1 MGTAVSTLRKHLLT
15 SHREEW
21 AAQCISLG
29 LTIKGKEA
37 QEATA
42 ALTGLTARS
51 QVQARHQYSPEAL
64 VDALVDLIVANDLVC
79 HDFFIFINYS
89 IFFFSLLAY

>member
-1 MGTAVSTLRKHLLT
+1 MGTAISTLRKHLLT
-15 SHREEW
+15 SHHEDW
-21 AAQCISLG
+21 AAQCRDLG

-51 QVQARHQYSPEAL
+51 QVQARPQYSPEAL

-79 HDFFIFINYS
+79 YYLFTFIHI
-89 IFFFSLLAY
+89 